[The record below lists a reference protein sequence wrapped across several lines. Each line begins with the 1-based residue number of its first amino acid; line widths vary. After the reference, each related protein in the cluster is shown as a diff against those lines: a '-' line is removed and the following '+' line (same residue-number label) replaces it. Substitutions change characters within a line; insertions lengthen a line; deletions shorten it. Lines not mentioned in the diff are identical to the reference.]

1 MRTRNVCIALALIAA
16 SACGGGGG
24 GGSESTGPMNQPP
37 GNTPPPAGA
46 ISVTNNAFSPSS
58 KTIAPGTAVEWAW
71 NSCTGGGTDPYGGGG
86 TEVCVAHGVKF
97 DDGTNSATQ
106 DKGTYTRTFTAVGTY
121 NYHCAV
127 HGTAMAGTVTV
138 Q

>member
-1 MRTRNVCIALALIAA
+1 MRSRNVCIALALIAA
-16 SACGGGGG
+16 SACGGGG

-46 ISVTNNAFSPSS
+46 VSVTNNAFSPSS
-58 KTIAPGTAVEWAW
+58 KTVAPGTAVEWAW

-86 TEVCVAHGVKF
+86 AEVCVAHGVNF
-97 DDGTNSATQ
+97 SDGTSSPTQ
-106 DKGTYTRTFTAVGTY
+106 AKGTYTRTFNAAGVY
-121 NYHCAV
+121 NYMCAV
-127 HGTAMAGTVTV
+127 HGTAMSGTVTV

>member
-1 MRTRNVCIALALIAA
+1 MRTRSVCIALGLIAA
-16 SACGGGGG
+16 SACGGGYGG
-24 GGSESTGPMNQPP
+24 GESTGPMNQPP
-37 GNTPPPAGA
+37 GNTPAPAGA

-58 KTIAPGTAVEWAW
+58 KTVAPGTAVEWAW
-71 NSCTGGGTDPYGGGG
+71 NSCTGGTDPYGGGG
-86 TEVCVAHGVKF
+86 AEVCVAHGVNF
-97 DDGTNSATQ
+97 DDGTNSPTQ